1 MEHHGWSDKELERT
15 ADRCKAI
22 AHPLRL
28 AILCL
33 LANGEHSVGD
43 ICRELGSSQPNISQH
58 LTQLHNQHLLT
69 SRKEANFVYYAIADR
84 RLQQI
89 IAMLQQIYCPE
100 TLPD

>member
-1 MEHHGWSDKELERT
+1 MEHHGWSDKELELT
-15 ADRCKAI
+15 AECCKAV

-33 LANGEHSVGD
+33 LGDGERSVGD

-58 LTQLHNQHLLT
+58 LTQLHNQHLLK

-84 RLQQI
+84 RLQEI
-89 IAMLQQIYCPE
+89 IAMLQKIYCS
-100 TLPD
+100 